1 MNKVNTLFKKY
12 YRILNEQEPGT
23 PEATAPVPPEAPT
36 PAAPEAAPEAPMEPA
51 IKPLPENEKYIIKIL
66 TNAFIFNPSLFDSN
80 KKKFIDNKIEIVRK
94 SINVP
99 VSKMVEDIK
108 SILNLDNS
116 LRVESVT
123 LKLLRKYTNLLEQT
137 ADATEPQTDTTNIS
151 TVNTADP
158 QGNMNKLNLAEIFP
172 LYKEL
177 IVQALAHIP
186 TDEELIIL
194 KPIVNEFGDTD
205 PEKIVK
211 TIKDLLNQESDRDIE
226 GDLSVA

>member
-12 YRILNEQEPGT
+12 YRILNEQEP
-23 PEATAPVPPEAPT
+23 ALPEAPT
-36 PAAPEAAPEAPMEPA
+36 PPVGAAMTPGPDAAPAPEVPTEPE
-51 IKPLPENEKYIIKIL
+51 ITPLPENEKYIIKIL
-66 TNAFIFNPSLFDSN
+66 TNSFIFNPSLFDSN
-80 KKKFIDNKIEIVRK
+80 KRKFINNKIEIVKK

-99 VSKMVEDIK
+99 VTKMVDDIK

-116 LRVESVT
+116 LRVESLT
-123 LKLLRKYTNLLEQT
+123 LNLIQKYTRVLEQL
-137 ADATEPQTDTTNIS
+137 ADATEPQTDTANATTGAPAPQS
-151 TVNTADP
+151 NT
-158 QGNMNKLNLAEIFP
+158 NKLNLAEIFP

-211 TIKDLLNQESDRDIE
+211 TIKDLLNQESDQDIE
-226 GDLSVA
+226 GNLAVA